1 MFIHFKKVIVE
12 RLIQNYYLFKNLFYK
27 LIFFEM
33 AFNNAS
39 ADKELFDHSHL
50 DIACFTLIEMRYF
63 SSDSS
68 SKG

>member
-1 MFIHFKKVIVE
+1 
-12 RLIQNYYLFKNLFYK
+12 
-27 LIFFEM
+27 M